1 VFLVELKDER
11 EARGRDV
18 PVCMTCGRAW
28 LVRRSAVCVIGFSAA
43 TVAGGGCDF
52 GESGRQA
59 AQSDCASVV
68 QWNGTTYLGNA
79 LHMPHGRRL
88 GTGTVPPCEGEDTPE
103 RVPLSRL
110 WGVNPSV
117 ALAVAGDGDSVFLA
131 EGFFPELAS
140 HPVHAAIE
148 RARGPLPRPR
158 RCRDR
163 FRRTGTVTAVRPVQ
177 LQSGDDEVAISL
189 HLRTRVAGFQRAGEA
204 YLRAGDRLIV
214 RGRVCGDRTSF
225 ADHIRPAP

>member
-1 VFLVELKDER
+1 
-11 EARGRDV
+11 
-18 PVCMTCGRAW
+18 MTRRRAW
-28 LVRRSAVCVIGFSAA
+28 LVRRSAVGMISLSAA
-43 TVAGGGCDF
+43 AVAGAGCDF
-52 GESGRQA
+52 AESGRQA
-59 AQSDCASVV
+59 AQSSCASVV
-68 QWNGTTYLGNA
+68 QWSGTTYFGNA
-79 LHMPHGRRL
+79 LGMPHGRRL
-88 GTGTVPPCEGEDTPE
+88 GTGTVPPCDGEDTPE

-110 WGVNPSV
+110 RGVNPSV

-148 RARGPLPRPR
+148 RARGQLPPPR

-163 FRRTGTVTAVRPVQ
+163 FRRTGTVTAVRPLQ

-189 HLRTRVAGFQRAGEA
+189 HARTRVAGFLRAGEV

-225 ADHIRPAP
+225 ADHMRPAP